1 MTDRNR
7 RLNRLERQIP
17 EPEEPKWNF
26 SDLSDAELHELR
38 GLVRKEDDGEDLTL
52 EEKERLH
59 RFEARCTETAK
70 DRTRIEIYSPGPDG
84 PILKRRFSVPVA
96 KNSPPV
102 VVHLPDNGRDGRP
115 YAHLSDEEL
124 ERAIREA
131 EARQGQG
138 FPCAGSRVRQSSE
151 KQGP

>member
-7 RLNRLERQIP
+7 RLNRLEGQIP
-17 EPEEPKWNF
+17 EPEKPRWNF
-26 SDLSDAELHELR
+26 SELSDAELAELED
-38 GLVRKEDDGEDLTL
+38 LAMKEDSGADLTL
-52 EEKERLH
+52 EEKERL
-59 RFEARCTETAK
+59 RQFEARCTETAK

-84 PILKRRFSVPVA
+84 PILKRRVSVPVA

-124 ERAIREA
+124 ERAIRKA
-131 EARQGQG
+131 EARRGQG
-138 FPCAGSRVRQSSE
+138 CATLPRSKDHE
-151 KQGP
+151 